1 MGETRIR
8 ALTRKLFLKI
18 SPPGNG
24 DIIGDQERILNAL
37 PREFGT
43 VRFSCRLLKKIYP
56 LCREANWEICL
67 TLIKNGTTWE
77 LVELESGDQ
86 RHRHFGLAVD
96 LGSTSVAMKM
106 VDLNTGRV
114 LGEESILNHQIQYG
128 DDILSRIFYAK
139 NKPDHLI
146 AVQEATVGTFNALLS
161 RLETATG
168 INALESSVMVVSG
181 NTTMIH
187 FLLGID
193 PWPIFEYP
201 FAPVFNHTG
210 YLDAQDLGL
219 KTRGYL
225 YCIPSVAN
233 YLGGDTVSGLLVSGL
248 HEKEELG
255 LFIDIGTNGEMVLG
269 NKHFLVAGAGAA
281 GPALEGGISKNGMKA
296 TAGAVDSVRIENNE
310 LVLTTIGGHRP
321 LGICGSGIVD
331 LIAQMLLSGWIDF
344 SGRFNP
350 EKSRRIV
357 IRDAEYGVL
366 YATREESG
374 NGEELLFTQRDM
386 SQFIDTKAAASTM
399 VSYLLERL
407 GVEPMDVD
415 RLYVSGAFGTYIN
428 LESAITIGLYPDLP
442 RERFVFLGNSSLSGA
457 YTLLMSEEKMKEVA
471 MLQERIEYLE
481 FGAATDFISR
491 MYASR
496 FLPHTDFNLYPTVK
510 AALRKQGR
518 LRE

>member
-1 MGETRIR
+1 MGDHRINS
-8 ALTRKLFLKI
+8 LTRKIFLKI
-18 SPPGNG
+18 LPPGNG

-37 PREFGT
+37 LREFGM
-43 VRFSCRLLKKIYP
+43 VRFSHRILKKIYP
-56 LCREANWEICL
+56 LCRDANWAITL
-67 TLIKNGTTWE
+67 TLIQNGKYWE
-77 LVELESGDQ
+77 IIQVEAGDMCHQ
-86 RHRHFGLAVD
+86 HLGIAVD
-96 LGSTSVAMKM
+96 LGSTSVAMKI
-106 VDLNTGRV
+106 VDLNTGTI

-128 DDILSRIFYAK
+128 DDILTRIFYAK
-139 NKPDHLI
+139 NKADHLREI
-146 AVQEATVGTFNALLS
+146 QAATVDTFNELLE
-161 RLETATG
+161 RLEKKAR
-168 INALESSVMVVSG
+168 INPRESSIMVVSG

-193 PWPIFEYP
+193 PWPVFEYP

-219 KTRGYL
+219 ATSGYL
-225 YCIPSVAN
+225 YCMPSVAN
-233 YLGGDTVSGLLVSGL
+233 YLGGDTVSGLLVAGL
-248 HEKEELG
+248 HEKDELG

-269 NKHFLVAGAGAA
+269 NKDFLFAGAGAA

-296 TAGAVDSVRIENNE
+296 TSGAVDSVVIEDNT
-310 LVLTTIGGHRP
+310 LRLTTIGGSRP

-344 SGRFNP
+344 SGRFNQ
-350 EKSRRIV
+350 EKSERIV
-357 IRDAEYGVL
+357 KRDGEFAVL
-366 YATREESG
+366 YASQEESG
-374 NGEELLFTQRDM
+374 NGEELLFTQTDM

-399 VSYLLERL
+399 VAYLLERL
-407 GVEPMDVD
+407 GVEPMDID

-442 RERFVFLGNSSLSGA
+442 RERYVSLGNSSLNGA
-457 YTLLMSEEKMKEVA
+457 YALLTNAEKMAEVDI
-471 MLQERIEYLE
+471 LQKRIEYLE

-518 LRE
+518 LR

>member
-1 MGETRIR
+1 MGEQRIQ
-8 ALTRKLFLKI
+8 ALTRKIWLKI

-24 DIIGDQERILNAL
+24 DIVGDQERIQSAL
-37 PREFGT
+37 TPDFGT
-43 VRFSCRLLKKIYP
+43 VRFSPRLLKKVYP
-56 LCREANWEICL
+56 LCREANWEITL
-67 TLIKNGTTWE
+67 TLLKNGRAWE

-86 RHRHFGLAVD
+86 RDAHFGLAVD

-106 VDLNTGRV
+106 VDLNTGKV

-146 AVQEATVGTFNALLS
+146 AVQEATLGTFNALLS

-168 INALESSVMVVSG
+168 ISAEKSCIMVVSG

-210 YLDAQDLGL
+210 YLDARDLGL
-219 KTRGYL
+219 NTSGYL
-225 YCIPSVAN
+225 YCMPSVAN
-233 YLGGDTVSGLLVSGL
+233 YLGGDTVSGLLVAGL
-248 HEKEELG
+248 HEKDELG

-296 TAGAVDSVRIENNE
+296 TAGAVDSVIISENE
-310 LVLTTIGGHRP
+310 LRLTTIGGHRP
-321 LGICGSGIVD
+321 RGICGSGIVD

-350 EKSRRIV
+350 EKSSRIV
-357 IRDAEYGVL
+357 IRDGEYGVL
-366 YATREESG
+366 YASREESG
-374 NGEELLFTQRDM
+374 NGQELLFTQSDM

-399 VSYLLERL
+399 VAYLLERL
-407 GVEPMDVD
+407 GVEPIDVD

-442 RERFVFLGNSSLSGA
+442 RERFVSLGNSSLQGA
-457 YTLLMSEEKMKEVA
+457 YVLLTDDQKMEEVTR
-471 MLQERIEYLE
+471 LQERIEYLE

-491 MYASR
+491 MYAAR
-496 FLPHTDFNLYPTVK
+496 FLPHTDFDLYPTVK

-518 LRE
+518 FR

>member
-1 MGETRIR
+1 MGEQKIE
-8 ALTRKLFLKI
+8 ALTKKIFLKL

-24 DIIGDQERILNAL
+24 DIIGDQERILSAL
-37 PREFGT
+37 THEFGT
-43 VRFSCRLLKKIYP
+43 VRFSRGLLKKVYP
-56 LCREANWEICL
+56 LCREANWEITL
-67 TLIKNGTTWE
+67 TLVNSGTSWE
-77 LVELESGDQ
+77 LIQLEAGDQ
-86 RHRHFGLAVD
+86 CERHFGLAVD
-96 LGSTSVAMKM
+96 LGSTSVAMKL
-106 VDLNTGRV
+106 VDLNTGKV

-139 NKPDHLI
+139 NKPKHLC
-146 AVQEATVGTFNALLS
+146 AVQQATVNTFNELLQ
-161 RLETATG
+161 RLETTTG
-168 INALESSVMVVSG
+168 ISAQESFIMVVSG

-187 FLLGID
+187 FLLGVD

-210 YLDAQDLGL
+210 YLEARELGIN
-219 KTRGYL
+219 TGGYL
-225 YCIPSVAN
+225 YCMPSVAN
-233 YLGGDTVSGLLVSGL
+233 YLGGDTVSGLLVAGL

-269 NKHFLVAGAGAA
+269 NRHFLVAGAGAA

-296 TAGAVDSVRIENNE
+296 TAGAVDSVVIAENE

-331 LIAQMLLSGWIDF
+331 LIAQMLLNGWIDF

-357 IRDAEYGVL
+357 SRDGEYGVL
-366 YATREESG
+366 YASQDESG
-374 NGEELLFTQRDM
+374 NGQELLFTQRDM

-399 VSYLLERL
+399 VAYLLERL
-407 GVEPMDVD
+407 GVAPMDVE

-442 RERFVFLGNSSLSGA
+442 RERFVFLGNSSLEGA
-457 YTLLMSEEKMKEVA
+457 YALLINGGKMDAVA
-471 MLQERIEYLE
+471 RLQERIEYLE

-496 FLPHTDFNLYPTVK
+496 FLPHTDFDLYPTVK

-518 LRE
+518 LR

>member
-1 MGETRIR
+1 MGDQEIQ
-8 ALTRKLFLKI
+8 ALSRKIFLTI

-37 PREFGT
+37 TPDFGA
-43 VRFSCRLLKKIYP
+43 VRFSRRLLKKIYP
-56 LCREANWEICL
+56 LCREANWEITL
-67 TLIKNGTTWE
+67 TLVKSGATWE
-77 LVELESGDQ
+77 LVELEPGDW
-86 RHRHFGLAVD
+86 RHRHLGLAVD
-96 LGSTSVAMKM
+96 LGSTSVAMRM
-106 VDLNTGRV
+106 VDLNTGKV
-114 LGEESILNHQIQYG
+114 LGEESILNHQIAYG

-139 NKPDHLI
+139 NKPAHLL
-146 AVQEATVGTFNALLS
+146 AVQEATIGTFNALMN
-161 RLETATG
+161 RLEEATG
-168 INALESSVMVVSG
+168 INAQKSCIMVVSG

-210 YLDAQDLGL
+210 YLDAWDLGL
-219 KTRGYL
+219 NTSGYL
-225 YCIPSVAN
+225 YCMPSVAN
-233 YLGGDTVSGLLVSGL
+233 YLGGDTISGLLLAGL
-248 HEKEELG
+248 HEKDELG

-269 NKHFLVAGAGAA
+269 NKNFLVAGAGAA

-296 TAGAVDSVRIENNE
+296 TVGAVDSVIIVENE
-310 LVLTTIGGHRP
+310 LRLTTIGGHRP

-357 IRDAEYGVL
+357 KRDEEYGVL
-366 YATREESG
+366 YATRDESG
-374 NGEELLFTQRDM
+374 SGEELLFTQKDM

-399 VSYLLERL
+399 VAYLLERL
-407 GVEPMDVD
+407 GVEAMDVD

-442 RERFVFLGNSSLSGA
+442 RERFVSLGNSSLNGA
-457 YTLLMSEEKMKEVA
+457 YSLLTNGDKMETVT

-491 MYASR
+491 MYAAR
-496 FLPHTDFNLYPTVK
+496 FLPHTDFDLYPTVK
-510 AALRKQGR
+510 AALKKQGR
-518 LRE
+518 LR

>member
-1 MGETRIR
+1 MGEQKIK
-8 ALTRKLFLKI
+8 ALTRKVFLKL

-24 DIIGDQERILNAL
+24 DIIGDQERILSAL
-37 PREFGT
+37 TQEFGT
-43 VRFSCRLLKKIYP
+43 VRFSRGLLKKVYP
-56 LCREANWEICL
+56 LCREANWEITL
-67 TLIKNGTTWE
+67 TLVNSGISWE
-77 LVELESGDQ
+77 LIQLEAGDQ
-86 RHRHFGLAVD
+86 CERHFGLAVD
-96 LGSTSVAMKM
+96 LGSTSVAMKL
-106 VDLNTGRV
+106 VDLNTGKV
-114 LGEESILNHQIQYG
+114 LGEESSLNHQIQYG

-146 AVQEATVGTFNALLS
+146 AVQQATVNTFNELLQ
-161 RLETATG
+161 RLETTTG
-168 INALESSVMVVSG
+168 ITAQESFIMVVSG

-210 YLDAQDLGL
+210 YLEARELGINAG
-219 KTRGYL
+219 GYL
-225 YCIPSVAN
+225 YCMPSVAN
-233 YLGGDTVSGLLVSGL
+233 YLGGDTVSGLLVAGL

-269 NKHFLVAGAGAA
+269 NRHFLVAGAGAA

-296 TAGAVDSVRIENNE
+296 TAGAVDSVVIAENE

-331 LIAQMLLSGWIDF
+331 LIAQMLLNGWIDF

-357 IRDAEYGVL
+357 SRDGEYGVL
-366 YATREESG
+366 YANQDESG
-374 NGEELLFTQRDM
+374 NGQELLFTQRDM

-399 VSYLLERL
+399 VAYLLERL
-407 GVEPMDVD
+407 GVAPMDVE

-442 RERFVFLGNSSLSGA
+442 RERFVFLGNSSLEGA
-457 YTLLMSEEKMKEVA
+457 YALLINGEKMDAVA
-471 MLQERIEYLE
+471 RLQERIEYLE

-496 FLPHTDFNLYPTVK
+496 FLPHTDFDLYPTVK

-518 LRE
+518 LR

>member
-1 MGETRIR
+1 MGAQKIHP
-8 ALTRKLFLKI
+8 LSRKVFLKI

-37 PREFGT
+37 TPDFGA
-43 VRFSCRLLKKIYP
+43 VRFSRRLLKKVYP
-56 LCREANWEICL
+56 LCREANWEISL
-67 TLIKNGTTWE
+67 TLVKNDTTWE

-86 RHRHFGLAVD
+86 RHRHFGVAVD

-106 VDLNTGRV
+106 VDLSTGKV
-114 LGEESILNHQIQYG
+114 LAEESILNHQIEYG

-139 NKPDHLI
+139 NKPDHLL
-146 AVQEATVGTFNALLS
+146 AVQEATISTFNALLQQ
-161 RLETATG
+161 LQEATG
-168 INALESSVMVVSG
+168 INARESCIMVVSG

-210 YLDAQDLGL
+210 YLDARDLGL
-219 KTRGYL
+219 NTSGYL
-225 YCIPSVAN
+225 YCMPSVAN
-233 YLGGDTVSGLLVSGL
+233 YLGGDTVSGLLVAGL
-248 HEKEELG
+248 HEKDELG

-296 TAGAVDSVRIENNE
+296 TAGAVDSVIISENE
-310 LVLTTIGGHRP
+310 LRLTTIGGHRP
-321 LGICGSGIVD
+321 RGICGSGIVD

-350 EKSRRIV
+350 EKSSRIV
-357 IRDAEYGVL
+357 IRDGEYGVL
-366 YATREESG
+366 YASREESG
-374 NGEELLFTQRDM
+374 NGQELLFTQSDM

-399 VSYLLERL
+399 VAYLLERL
-407 GVEPMDVD
+407 GVEPIDVD

-442 RERFVFLGNSSLSGA
+442 RERFVSLGNSSLQGA
-457 YTLLMSEEKMKEVA
+457 YVLLTDDQKMEEVTR
-471 MLQERIEYLE
+471 LQERIEYLE

-491 MYASR
+491 MYAAR
-496 FLPHTDFNLYPTVK
+496 FLPHTDFDLYPTVK

-518 LRE
+518 FR

>member
-1 MGETRIR
+1 MGDQQIQ
-8 ALTRKLFLKI
+8 ALTRKILLKI

-24 DIIGDQERILNAL
+24 DIIGDQERIQNAL
-37 PREFGT
+37 TQEYGA
-43 VRFSCRLLKKIYP
+43 VRFSRHLLKKVYP
-56 LCREANWEICL
+56 LCREANWEISL
-67 TLIKNGTTWE
+67 TLVKNGPTWE
-77 LVELESGDQ
+77 LVELEPGDQ
-86 RHRHFGLAVD
+86 RHRHFGIAVD
-96 LGSTSVAMKM
+96 LGSTSVAMRM

-114 LGEESILNHQIQYG
+114 LGEESRLNDQIQYG

-139 NKPDHLI
+139 NKPEHLI
-146 AVQEATVGTFNALLS
+146 AVQQATVSTFNALLH
-161 RLETATG
+161 RLEETTG
-168 INALESSVMVVSG
+168 IKAQESCMMVVSG

-210 YLDAQDLGL
+210 YLEARDLGL
-219 KTRGYL
+219 NTSGYL
-225 YCIPSVAN
+225 YCMPSVAN
-233 YLGGDTVSGLLVSGL
+233 YLGGDTVSGLLVAGL
-248 HEKEELG
+248 HEKDELG

-269 NKHFLVAGAGAA
+269 NKSFLVAGAGAA

-296 TAGAVDSVRIENNE
+296 TAGAVDSVIIAEDK
-310 LVLTTIGGHRP
+310 LSLTTIGGQRP

-350 EKSRRIV
+350 EKSPRIV
-357 IRDAEYGVL
+357 IRDGEYGVL
-366 YATREESG
+366 YASRDESG

-399 VSYLLERL
+399 VAYLLERL
-407 GVEPMDVD
+407 GVEPLDVD
-415 RLYVSGAFGTYIN
+415 RLYISGAFGTYIN

-442 RERFVFLGNSSLSGA
+442 RERFVSLGNSSLKGA
-457 YTLLMSEEKMKEVA
+457 YALLTNGEKMEEVA

-491 MYASR
+491 MYAAR
-496 FLPHTDFNLYPTVK
+496 FLPHTDFDLYPTVK
-510 AALRKQGR
+510 AALKKQGR
-518 LRE
+518 LR